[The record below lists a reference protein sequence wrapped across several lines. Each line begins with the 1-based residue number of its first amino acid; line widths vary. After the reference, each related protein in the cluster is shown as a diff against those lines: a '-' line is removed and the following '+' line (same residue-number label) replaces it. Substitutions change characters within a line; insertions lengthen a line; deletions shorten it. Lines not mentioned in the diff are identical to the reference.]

1 VFLLKDTSKSPDFG
15 VVVGVI
21 GELNTPY
28 SPVNKGRKGIG

>member
-1 VFLLKDTSKSPDFG
+1 MPKFTEFG
-15 VVVGVI
+15 VVVGVV